1 MQEGP
6 ETENSTLRGLLA
18 VLVLVVLALCLTGIA
33 TLALNVRNG
42 IDSQATA
49 NSDNSQ
55 WTLSQLEVEF
65 LNFRE
70 AIAAATAGTGP
81 LDDVRTRY
89 DIVYSRTSTFLQG
102 KIFSPLRKSDQYNL
116 PLFEIRAFL
125 DLQLP
130 LMDGPDATLRAAL
143 PALAPDVDALRPA
156 VRRLSMAGLTLFA
169 QDADAKRRELFDTLL
184 MVGTLTA
191 LMIVFLLGLV
201 ILLLHFDS
209 LNRARTREVLLS
221 LNRIK
226 ATVDTALD
234 AVIVTDLGGRV
245 LEFNPAAERMFGFT
259 RSQFEDVLIADLILP
274 ALIPQV
280 EGQSLLQVILPE
292 AATQG
297 RARLTGRRGDD
308 GEFPVELSI
317 TQSANSNGTIFIC
330 FIRDLS
336 TEVAAERALI
346 AARDD
351 ALAGEK
357 AKADLLAV
365 MSHEMRTP
373 LNGMLGTL
381 ELLQDSP
388 MTPTQ
393 RRFLGVVQDSGKLLL
408 HHVNDVL
415 DITRL
420 ENGRLQ
426 VHPVPTSIS
435 GLVQEVISNQS
446 TSAMRRDN
454 LLLAQIEASVP
465 DPLNIDSFQVKQIL
479 LNLVGNAIKFTR
491 SGQIT
496 ISAGYAPESQTLTLC
511 VSDSGIG
518 IAAKDLERVFDD
530 FVVLDASYARV
541 QGGTGLGLAITRRI
555 ATALG
560 GQISAASSEGRGSV
574 FTLQIPAEA
583 AGREL
588 APILRDR
595 GEGPAPSPQQ
605 PQLMILVVE
614 DNAVNRFVVRELL
627 AKQGHLVQE
636 AADGKQGLTL
646 AAAHKFDL
654 ILMDI
659 SMPLMDGIAAT
670 KAIRAGSGESADVP
684 IIALTAHARGEE
696 VARFKAAGMQEVLVK
711 PISGATLRD
720 VLDRHC
726 PALKRLDTEVDEVI
740 LGELFQT
747 LGAAKSQRLLM
758 NFIAQTDQAFSDLLT
773 LSAPID
779 TEHLR
784 QEIHKL
790 CGSCAVF
797 GVIALQKTLRG
808 LEALCL
814 SAKPEA
820 AQNGLKA
827 ALPQWQASREKLRAA
842 APSVGV
848 E

>member
-65 LNFRE
+65 LNYRE
-70 AIAAATAGTGP
+70 AIAAANAGTGS
-81 LDDVRTRY
+81 LEDLRTRY
-89 DIVYSRTSTFLQG
+89 DIVYSRTSTFLRG
-102 KIFSPLRKSDQYNL
+102 KLFSPLRKSEQYNL
-116 PLFEIRAFL
+116 PLFAIREFL
-125 DLQLP
+125 ERQLP
-130 LMDGPDATLRAAL
+130 LMDGPDAALRAAL
-143 PALAPDVDALRPA
+143 PGLAPDVDALRPA

-169 QDADAKRRELFDTLL
+169 QDADAKRKELFDTLL
-184 MVGTLTA
+184 MVGSLTA

-201 ILLLHFDS
+201 ILLLRFDR

-234 AVIVTDLGGRV
+234 AVLVTDLAGSV
-245 LEFNPAAERMFGFT
+245 LEFNPAAERMFGYC
-259 RSQFEDVLIADLILP
+259 RPEIDDLLIADLILP
-274 ALIPQV
+274 VAPQAQD
-280 EGQSLLQVILPE
+280 QSLLSGIL
-292 AATQG
+292 AGATQG
-297 RARLTGRRGDD
+297 RARMTARRRDD
-308 GEFPVELSI
+308 SAFPVELSI
-317 TQSANSNGTIFIC
+317 TQSENSNGTIFIC

-336 TEVAAERALI
+336 AEVAAERALI
-346 AARDD
+346 AARDE

-393 RRFLGVVQDSGKLLL
+393 QRFLGVVQESGKLLL

-426 VHPVPTSIS
+426 VHPVPTLIS

-446 TSAMRRDN
+446 TSAARRDN
-454 LLLAQIEASVP
+454 LLLAQIETSVP
-465 DPLNIDSFQVKQIL
+465 DALNIDAFQVKQIL
-479 LNLVGNAIKFTR
+479 LNLVGNAIKFTEH
-491 SGQIT
+491 GKIA
-496 ISAGYAPESQTLTLC
+496 ISAGYAPESQTLTLR

-518 IAAKDLERVFDD
+518 IAAKDLERVFED

-560 GQISAASSEGRGSV
+560 GQISAASREGQGSV
-574 FTLQIPAEA
+574 FTLNIPAVA
-583 AGREL
+583 A
-588 APILRDR
+588 AKDITPILQ
-595 GEGPAPSPQQ
+595 GETPTPSPHQ
-605 PQLMILVVE
+605 PQLTILVVE

-627 AKQGHLVQE
+627 AKQGHLVHE
-636 AADGKQGLTL
+636 AADGKQGLAL
-646 AAAHKFDL
+646 AAVHRFDL

-670 KAIRAGSGESADVP
+670 KAIRAGSGQSAGVP

-711 PISGATLRD
+711 PISGTTLRE
-720 VLDRHC
+720 VLHRHC
-726 PALKRLDTEVDEVI
+726 PALQRRDAELDEVI
-740 LGELFQT
+740 LNELFQT
-747 LGAAKSQRLLM
+747 LGPEKSHRLML
-758 NFIAQTDQAFSDLLT
+758 NFIAQTDQAFATLLA
-773 LSAPID
+773 LVAPLDSEQIRK
-779 TEHLR
+779 EL
-784 QEIHKL
+784 HKL

-797 GVIALQKTLRG
+797 GAISLQKTLHE
-808 LEALCL
+808 LEALCH
-814 SAKPEA
+814 SDQPEA
-820 AQNGLKA
+820 AQQGLRA
-827 ALPQWQASREKLRAA
+827 ALPQWQACRETLRAA
-842 APSVGV
+842 APVV
-848 E
+848 IAE